1 MASFKPKET
10 ISILTKLGFIRKRQ
24 SGSHVIM
31 FHPDT
36 KITIPVPVHAKEM
49 KRGLMLG
56 IIKQARSSEEEFLKL
71 K

>member
-1 MASFKPKET
+1 MASFKPKE
-10 ISILTKLGFIRKRQ
+10 IVSVLAKLGFVRKRQ
-24 SGSHVIM
+24 SGSHAIM

-49 KRGLMLG
+49 KRGLLLG
-56 IIKQARSSEEEFLKL
+56 IIKQAKSSEEEFSKL